1 MSWVEY
7 LPAIISAIGT
17 IVMGWFAYNQKTK
30 DKMTDIKI
38 EQLRARNEEKRNRRA
53 DNSAIVH
60 GELWHALVE
69 LRADRVYIVQ
79 PHPLGNESMV
89 SIYFESKRKGVESM
103 KPKVQ
108 NLKMCECA
116 SFCADMA
123 KNLYIYYDDID
134 EQVKDR
140 YAKSLLSACGT
151 SKVAIK
157 RLSDN
162 THDWVGSIFCEFTH
176 DVDVDKEEVRAV
188 LHEVAMNVQYL
199 LPEYKD
205 L

>member
-1 MSWVEY
+1 MEKLIEY
-7 LPAIISAIGT
+7 LPEIINSLAVI
-17 IVMGWFAYNQKTK
+17 IVGWFTYNQYTKNKKT
-30 DKMTDIKI
+30 DYMV
-38 EQLRARNEEKRNRRA
+38 ERLRTEATEKKKRRA

-60 GELWHALVE
+60 GELWEALHQ
-69 LRADRVYIVQ
+69 LKADRVYIVQ

-103 KPKVQ
+103 KDKVQ

-116 SFCADMA
+116 TFCSEMA
-123 KNLYIYYDDID
+123 KNLYMYFDDIN
-134 EQVKDR
+134 EQVKDK

-151 SKVAIK
+151 SVVAIK

-176 DVDVDKEEVRAV
+176 KSEANENEIRDV
-188 LHEVAMNVQYL
+188 LHDVATSIQYL
-199 LPEYKD
+199 LPEYK
-205 L
+205 